1 MKAVILKMPVI
12 ENIDRDEFGI
22 GPAIEQE
29 YRSTGLLGFGIG
41 RCMPG
46 DCIQKNSIRG
56 E

>member
-12 ENIDRDEFGI
+12 ENVDWDEFGI
-22 GPAIEQE
+22 ESAIERE

-41 RCMPG
+41 GCMPG
-46 DCIQKNSIRG
+46 DCIQKNSNRG